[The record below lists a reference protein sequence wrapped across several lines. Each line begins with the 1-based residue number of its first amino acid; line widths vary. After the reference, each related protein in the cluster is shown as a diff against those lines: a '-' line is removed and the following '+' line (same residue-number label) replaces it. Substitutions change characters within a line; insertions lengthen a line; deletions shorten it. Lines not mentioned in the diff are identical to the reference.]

1 MRSRLTVFK
10 LLLGAACTLFAAWFS
25 LPASS
30 TSSAEPA
37 AYVFAAID
45 FAPAPGEAE
54 RNRQE
59 LVKLIA
65 EAARRGARYVVT
77 PELGISG
84 AYADGAQPAR
94 GRPNAE
100 PIPGPTTDYFA
111 RQARELR
118 IWLAL
123 SLPEKA
129 EGGGYYLTTV
139 LLDES
144 GQVAARNRKVMVRPE
159 AGDGPANAGDYRDV
173 LDTVDTGGVRLGVLS
188 GDDIQAGIPRLAARG
203 ADTILVT
210 AGWSVQ
216 EAARWDEEIRRLSK
230 EYGVNLVV
238 ANRRGAAVAGEA
250 APSGGIYMRS
260 GEVLSPGA
268 GAVSGLAQAAL
279 RQPAGRWRIETPL
292 GLPSVPLPTYQAG
305 NPEIAEL
312 GRKLFFDTNLS
323 STKTVSCAT
332 CHMPDRAFANGKP
345 KGIGV
350 HGRLTKRNV
359 PSLLNVAYRPLL
371 QWDGYAGTLENFAKY
386 PLSGY
391 TEMDFHYL
399 DEAID
404 YLRSRPDYVKAFQ
417 SVMGV
422 DPIEFEAV
430 ATALAT
436 YQRTLLSANSPFDR
450 YYYGRDE
457 AALSAEAK
465 RGLKLFQGTAKCSTC
480 HLIGDRYALFTDFKY
495 HSVGVGYDTKGKTDT
510 DVGLGGIS
518 FNDNNGLFLTPSL
531 RNVAETGPYMHD
543 GSMRTLEEI
552 VEFYD
557 RGGGLSPNRD
567 PRLKPLS
574 LSRQEKKDLLAFL
587 RSLTGDQQYSAE
599 GVRLNGPTPSRPLT
613 PPAR

>member
-1 MRSRLTVFK
+1 MEKLIVAHTPKLTVFK
-10 LLLGAACTLFAAWFS
+10 LLLGAVCTLFAIGVGIPVF
-25 LPASS
+25 S
-30 TSSAEPA
+30 TSSAEPIS
-37 AYVFAAID
+37 YGFAAID
-45 FAPAPGEAE
+45 FAPAPGNAE

-59 LVKLIA
+59 LVKLIS

-84 AYADGAQPAR
+84 AYVDGAQPAL

-111 RQARELR
+111 RCAKELR

-123 SLPEKA
+123 SIPEKA
-129 EGGGYYLTTV
+129 EGGGYFLTTV
-139 LLDES
+139 LLDDRGEI
-144 GQVAARNRKVMVRPE
+144 VARNRKVMVRHE
-159 AGDGPANAGDYRDV
+159 AGDGPAIAGDYRDV
-173 LDTVDTGGVRLGVLS
+173 LDTVDTGGLRLGVLS
-188 GDDIQAGIPRLAARG
+188 GDDIQAGIPRLAVRG

-216 EAARWDEEIRRLSK
+216 DAARWDKEIRRLSK

-238 ANRRGAAVAGEA
+238 ANRRSAAG
-250 APSGGIYMRS
+250 PSGGIYMRN
-260 GEVLSPGA
+260 GEALSPGP
-268 GAVSGLAQAAL
+268 GAVPGLAQAAL
-279 RQPAGRWRIETPL
+279 RQPAERWRIEPSL
-292 GLPSVPLPTYQAG
+292 GLPSVPQPTYQAG

-312 GRKLFFDTNLS
+312 GRKLFFDKNLS
-323 STKTVSCAT
+323 STKTIACAT
-332 CHMPDRAFANGKP
+332 CHRPDLAFTNGES

-399 DEAID
+399 DEAMD
-404 YLRSRPDYVKAFQ
+404 YVRSRPEYVKEFR
-417 SVMGV
+417 SVLGA

-436 YQRTLLSANSPFDR
+436 YQRTLVSANSPFDR
-450 YYYGRDE
+450 YYYGRE
-457 AALSAEAK
+457 ESALSEEAK
-465 RGLKLFQGTAKCSTC
+465 RGLLLFQGRAACTTC
-480 HLIGDRYALFTDFKY
+480 HLMDDRHALLTDFKY
-495 HSVGVGYDTKGKTDT
+495 HSIGIGYDTKGKADT

-518 FNDNNGLFLTPSL
+518 TNDFNGLFLTPSL

-543 GSMRTLEEI
+543 GSMRTLEEV

-557 RGGGLSPNRD
+557 RGAGLSPHRD

-574 LSRQEKKDLLAFL
+574 MSPQEKKDLVAFL

-599 GVRLNGPTPSRPLT
+599 GVRLNGP
-613 PPAR
+613 ARRAAR

>member
-1 MRSRLTVFK
+1 MWSRLTVLK
-10 LLLGAACTLFAAWFS
+10 LLLGAACTLFAVSVGF
-25 LPASS
+25 PASS
-30 TSSAEPA
+30 TSNAEPA
-37 AYVFAAID
+37 AYGFAAID
-45 FAPAPGEAE
+45 FAPAPGEAG

-77 PELGISG
+77 PELGTTG
-84 AYADGAQPAR
+84 AYADGDRPAR
-94 GRPNAE
+94 GRPLPE
-100 PIPGPTTDYFA
+100 PIPGPTTDYFGRWA
-111 RQARELR
+111 KELR

-139 LLDES
+139 LLDDR
-144 GQVAARNRKVMVRPE
+144 GQIAARNRKIMVRPE

-203 ADTILVT
+203 ADTVLIT

-216 EAARWDEEIRRLSK
+216 DAARWGEEIRRLSK

-238 ANRRGAAVAGEA
+238 ANRRGAAGAGEA
-250 APSGGIYMRS
+250 GPSGGIYMRS

-268 GAVSGLAQAAL
+268 GAVPGLAQAAL
-279 RQPAGRWRIETPL
+279 RQPAGRWRIEPPL
-292 GLPSVPLPTYQAG
+292 GLPSVPQPTYQAG
-305 NPEIAEL
+305 SPEIAEL
-312 GRKLFFDTNLS
+312 GRKIFFDKNLS
-323 STKTVSCAT
+323 STKQVACAT
-332 CHMPDRAFANGKP
+332 CHIPDRAFTNGEP
-345 KGIGV
+345 KGVGV

-391 TEMDFHYL
+391 TEMNFHYL
-399 DEAID
+399 DEAIG
-404 YLRSRPDYVKAFQ
+404 YLRSRPDYVKEFRSA
-417 SVMGV
+417 MGA
-422 DPIEFEAV
+422 DPVEFEAV

-436 YQRTLLSANSPFDR
+436 YQRTLVSANSPFDR

-457 AALSAEAK
+457 AALSEEAK
-465 RGLKLFQGTAKCSTC
+465 RGLTLFQGRAGCVNC
-480 HLIGDRYALFTDFKY
+480 HLIGDRNALFTDFKY
-495 HSVGVGYDTKGKTDT
+495 HSDGVGYDLKGETDT

-531 RNVAETGPYMHD
+531 RNVAVTRPYMHD
-543 GSMRTLEEI
+543 GSMRMLEEV
-552 VEFYD
+552 VEFYNQ
-557 RGGGLSPNRD
+557 GAGKSPHRD

-574 LSRQEKKDLLAFL
+574 LSPQEKRDLLAFL
-587 RSLTGDQQYSAE
+587 RSLTGDQQYSAD
-599 GVRLNGPTPSRPLT
+599 GVRLNGP
-613 PPAR
+613 AR

>member
-1 MRSRLTVFK
+1 MSNTRSRLTVFK
-10 LLLGAACTLFAAWFS
+10 LLLGAACTLFAAWGG

-37 AYVFAAID
+37 AYGFAAID

-84 AYADGAQPAR
+84 AYTNDARPAR
-94 GRPNAE
+94 VRPLPE

-111 RQARELR
+111 RQAKELR

-123 SLPEKA
+123 SLQEKA

-139 LLDES
+139 LLDDR
-144 GQVAARNRKVMVRPE
+144 GQIAARNRKVMVRPE

-173 LDTVDTGGVRLGVLS
+173 LDTVDTGGPRLGVLS
-188 GDDIQAGIPRLAARG
+188 GDDIQAGVPRLAARG

-210 AGWSVQ
+210 AGWGVQ
-216 EAARWDEEIRRLSK
+216 DAARWGEEIRSLSK

-238 ANRRGAAVAGEA
+238 ANRRGAAGAGEA
-250 APSGGIYMRS
+250 GPSGGIYMRS
-260 GEVLSPGA
+260 GEVLSAGA
-268 GAVSGLAQAAL
+268 GAFPGLMQAAL
-279 RQPAGRWRIETPL
+279 RQPAGRWSIEPPL

-305 NPEIAEL
+305 SPEIAEL
-312 GRKLFFDTNLS
+312 GRRLFFDKNLS
-323 STKTVSCAT
+323 STKQVACAT
-332 CHMPDRAFANGKP
+332 CHIPARAFANGEP

-359 PSLLNVAYRPLL
+359 PSLFNVAYRPLL

-391 TEMDFHYL
+391 TEMNFHYL
-399 DEAID
+399 DEAVG
-404 YLRSRPDYVKAFQ
+404 YLRSRPEYVKEFRSAL
-417 SVMGV
+417 GA

-436 YQRTLLSANSPFDR
+436 YQRTLVSANSPFDR

-457 AALSAEAK
+457 TALSAEAK
-465 RGLKLFQGTAKCSTC
+465 RGLKLFQGRAMCSAC
-480 HLIGDRYALFTDFKY
+480 HLVGDRHALFTDFKY
-495 HSVGVGYDTKGKTDT
+495 HSVGVGYDTKSELDT

-518 FNDNNGLFLTPSL
+518 FGDNNGLFITPSL

-543 GSMRTLEEI
+543 GSMRTLEEV

-557 RGGGLSPNRD
+557 RGAGKSPNRD
-567 PRLKPLS
+567 PRIKPLS
-574 LSRQEKKDLLAFL
+574 MSPQEKKDLAAFL

-599 GVRLNGPTPSRPLT
+599 GTRLNGPERR
-613 PPAR
+613 AAF